1 MVKADGSL
9 WSVGSNEYGQ
19 LGDGTLE
26 NRATWTKVLNAGAR
40 GVKASYTSVFVFADP
55 NQAPTDLYLSNNT
68 ILENQPI
75 GTMVGELN
83 ATDPD
88 SWLNTQSFSYAFADG
103 NGSQQNSLFSLDVNG
118 SLRTAAILDHEV
130 HPNLS
135 IRVKVTDDH
144 NASME
149 KMISISV
156 SNQNEAP
163 SDLNVT
169 APLQVL
175 ENQPTGTFVGQFT
188 AYDPDHPSTLS
199 YRIDNAYV
207 DKYSLRLDTNG
218 TLWTKAPL
226 DFEANATLTIR
237 VKVGPAWAWIKS
249 FSL

>member
-26 NRATWTKVLNAGAR
+26 NRATWTKVLDSGVR
-40 GVKASYTSVFVFADP
+40 GVTASGNSVFVFADP
-55 NQAPTDLYLSNNT
+55 NQAPTDLYLSNHT

-118 SLRTAAILDHEV
+118 TLRTATILDHEV

-144 NASME
+144 S
-149 KMISISV
+149 KHGKD
-156 SNQNEAP
+156 
-163 SDLNVT
+163 DLLNFQSKWHQAILMLLLPPGKVT
-169 APLQVL
+169 DRYFCRAIYR
-175 ENQPTGTFVGQFT
+175 
-188 AYDPDHPSTLS
+188 YDPDHPSTLS
-199 YRIDNAYV
+199 YRID
-207 DKYSLRLDTNG
+207 K
-218 TLWTKAPL
+218 PM
-226 DFEANATLTIR
+226 
-237 VKVGPAWAWIKS
+237 
-249 FSL
+249 